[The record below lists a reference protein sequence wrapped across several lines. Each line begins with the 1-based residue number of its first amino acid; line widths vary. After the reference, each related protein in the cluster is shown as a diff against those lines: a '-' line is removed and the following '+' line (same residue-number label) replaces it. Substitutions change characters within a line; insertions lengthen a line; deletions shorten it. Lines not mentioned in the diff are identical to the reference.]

1 MADKRVPRRRLAKKK
16 PSERALM
23 GVVRVVNIV
32 TDDGEIVRMKGV
44 FPAYPLDKRAMN
56 DRGFRDGDIL
66 LMDFFKDRNPRF
78 WRKFHALSLLIADN
92 VAEMEGLKA
101 HTALKK
107 VQLESRQH
115 CELVAIEPTKQT
127 AELLAEAGLPAL
139 GWQQWATK
147 SLNFDDTDESIAE
160 GVWEGICDYV
170 ARAYFPGWDSSQV
183 ADAAA
188 FWERE
193 Q

>member
-23 GVVRVVNIV
+23 GVVRVVDIIGEG
-32 TDDGEIVRMKGV
+32 GEIVRTKGV
-44 FPAYPLDKRAMN
+44 FPAYPLDRREMN
-56 DRGFRDGDIL
+56 DRGFRDGDVL

-78 WRKFHALSLLIADN
+78 WRKFHALSFFISEN
-92 VAEMEGLKA
+92 VAEMEGLRA

-107 VQLESRQH
+107 VQLEARQH
-115 CELVAIEPTKQT
+115 CELVAIEPTKET
-127 AELLAEAGLPAL
+127 AALLAEAGLPAL
-139 GWQQWATK
+139 GWQQWSTK
-147 SLNFDDTDESIAE
+147 SLNFDDTDEALAE
-160 GVWEGICDYV
+160 SVWEGLCDYV
-170 ARAYFPGWDSSQV
+170 ARTYFKDWDASQV
-183 ADAAA
+183 AEAAA